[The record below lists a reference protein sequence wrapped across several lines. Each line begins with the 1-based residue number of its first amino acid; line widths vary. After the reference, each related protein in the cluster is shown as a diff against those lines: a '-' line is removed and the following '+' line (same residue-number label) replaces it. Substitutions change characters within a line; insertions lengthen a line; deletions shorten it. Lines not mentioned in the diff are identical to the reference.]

1 MPINFELENSKNL
14 TLLDAIAYEF
24 FMDHL
29 NQYIDVVNEE
39 DEVEVQVAKLALAS
53 FHVGEI
59 FVLAR
64 DKYYEQIND
73 TDA

>member
-1 MPINFELENSKNL
+1 MPVNWDLDQNGNL

-29 NQYIDVVNEE
+29 NSYIDVVNEE
-39 DEVEVQVAKLALAS
+39 DEVGVQVAKLAWAS

-59 FVLAR
+59 FVSVR
-64 DKYYEQIND
+64 DKYYEQNND
-73 TDA
+73 NDA

>member
-1 MPINFELENSKNL
+1 MPIKLDLDPNGKLS
-14 TLLDAIAYEF
+14 LLDAIAYEF

-29 NQYIDVVNEE
+29 NKYVDVVNEK
-39 DEVEVQVAKLALAS
+39 DEVDVQVAKLALAS

-73 TDA
+73 TNA

>member
-1 MPINFELENSKNL
+1 MPINWDLDQNGNL

-29 NQYIDVVNEE
+29 NEYVDVANEE
-39 DEVEVQVAKLALAS
+39 DKVDVQVAKLALAS
-53 FHVGEI
+53 FHVAEI
-59 FVLAR
+59 FTLAR
-64 DKYYEQIND
+64 DKYYEQTDD

>member
-1 MPINFELENSKNL
+1 MPINLDLDPNGNL

-24 FMDHL
+24 FMDHI
-29 NQYIDVVNEE
+29 NEYIDGTKEE
-39 DEVEVQVAKLALAS
+39 VGEQVAQLALVS

>member
-1 MPINFELENSKNL
+1 MPINWDLEKNGDL

-29 NQYIDVVNEE
+29 NAYIDVGNEE
-39 DEVEVQVAKLALAS
+39 DEVDVQVAKLAWAS

-64 DKYYEQIND
+64 NKYYEQSND

>member
-1 MPINFELENSKNL
+1 MPINFELNQNGNL
-14 TLLDAIAYEF
+14 TLIDAIAYEF

-29 NQYIDVVNEE
+29 NEYVDVVNEE
-39 DEVEVQVAKLALAS
+39 DEVDVQVAKLALAS

-64 DKYYEQIND
+64 DKYYEQTND
-73 TDA
+73 SDA

>member
-1 MPINFELENSKNL
+1 MPINFDLDNNGNL

-24 FMDHL
+24 FMDYL
-29 NQYIDVVNEE
+29 NKYIDVVNEE
-39 DEVEVQVAKLALAS
+39 DDVDVQVAKLALAS

-73 TDA
+73 TNA

>member
-1 MPINFELENSKNL
+1 MPIKLDFDPNGNL

-29 NQYIDVVNEE
+29 NEYIDVVNEE
-39 DEVEVQVAKLALAS
+39 DDVDVQVAKLALAS

-73 TDA
+73 TNA

>member
-1 MPINFELENSKNL
+1 MPIKLDFDPNGNL

-24 FMDHL
+24 FMEHL
-29 NQYIDVVNEE
+29 NEYVEVCSEE
-39 DEVEVQVAKLALAS
+39 DDVEVQVAKLALAS

-73 TDA
+73 TVA

>member
-1 MPINFELENSKNL
+1 MPIKLDLDKNEDL

-29 NQYIDVVNEE
+29 NQYVDVINE
-39 DEVEVQVAKLALAS
+39 DEVDVQVAKLALAS

-64 DKYYEQIND
+64 DKYYEQTND
-73 TDA
+73 TDS

>member
-1 MPINFELENSKNL
+1 MPIKLELDQNGSL

-29 NQYIDVVNEE
+29 NEYVDVVNEE
-39 DEVEVQVAKLALAS
+39 DEVDVQVAKLALAS

-64 DKYYEQIND
+64 DKYYEQTND
-73 TDA
+73 ADA

>member
-59 FVLAR
+59 FVLAS

>member
-1 MPINFELENSKNL
+1 MPIKLDLEKSKDL

-29 NQYIDVVNEE
+29 NEYVDVANE
-39 DEVEVQVAKLALAS
+39 DEIDVQVAKLALAS

-64 DKYYEQIND
+64 DKYYEQTND
-73 TDA
+73 TNA

>member
-1 MPINFELENSKNL
+1 MPIKLDLDQNGNL

-29 NQYIDVVNEE
+29 NSYIDVVNEE
-39 DEVEVQVAKLALAS
+39 DEVGVQVAKLAWAS

-59 FVLAR
+59 FVSAR
-64 DKYYEQIND
+64 DKYYEQNND
-73 TDA
+73 IDA

>member
-1 MPINFELENSKNL
+1 MPINFDLDQNGNL

-29 NQYIDVVNEE
+29 NEYVDVVNEE
-39 DEVEVQVAKLALAS
+39 DNVEVQVAKLALAS

-64 DKYYEQIND
+64 DKYYEQTND
-73 TDA
+73 TNA

>member
-1 MPINFELENSKNL
+1 M
-14 TLLDAIAYEF
+14 LDAIAYEF

-29 NQYIDVVNEE
+29 NEYIDVANEE
-39 DEVEVQVAKLALAS
+39 DEVDVQVAKLALAS

-59 FVLAR
+59 FILAR
-64 DKYYEQIND
+64 DKYYEQNND

>member
-1 MPINFELENSKNL
+1 MPINLELDQNAKL

-29 NQYIDVVNEE
+29 NEYVDVVNGE
-39 DEVEVQVAKLALAS
+39 DEVDVQVAKLALAS

-64 DKYYEQIND
+64 DKYYEQAND
-73 TDA
+73 ANA

>member
-1 MPINFELENSKNL
+1 MPVNWDLDQNGNF

-29 NQYIDVVNEE
+29 NEYIDVVNEE
-39 DEVEVQVAKLALAS
+39 DEVDVQVAKLAWAS

-73 TDA
+73 ADA

>member
-1 MPINFELENSKNL
+1 MPIKLDLDKDGNL

-29 NQYIDVVNEE
+29 NTYVDVVNEE
-39 DEVEVQVAKLALAS
+39 DEVDVQVAKLALAS
-53 FHVGEI
+53 FHVAEI

-64 DKYYEQIND
+64 DKYYEQAND
-73 TDA
+73 TNS

>member
-1 MPINFELENSKNL
+1 MPIKLDLDQNGNL

-29 NQYIDVVNEE
+29 NSYIDVVNEE
-39 DEVEVQVAKLALAS
+39 DEVGVQVAKLAWAS

-59 FVLAR
+59 FVSAR
-64 DKYYEQIND
+64 DKYYEQNND

>member
-53 FHVGEI
+53 FHIGEI

-73 TDA
+73 TNA

>member
-1 MPINFELENSKNL
+1 MPIKLDLDKNGDL

-29 NQYIDVVNEE
+29 NEYVDVVNEE
-39 DEVEVQVAKLALAS
+39 DEVDVQITKLALAS

-64 DKYYEQIND
+64 DKYYEQTND